1 MLLAVLIFSLQF
13 KPVQTYVAQK
23 AANYLSKELNTTVK
37 VGGLYV
43 RPFKS
48 VVLEELLVLDLQK
61 DTLAHFPKFLVNLN
75 RFSLKERIL
84 DINTVQL
91 NNGTFFL
98 KTQKD
103 GNTNLDFIVDY
114 FEQR

>member
-1 MLLAVLIFSLQF
+1 LVAGVVFSLQF
-13 KPVQTYVAQK
+13 KPVQTYVAKK
-23 AANYLSKELNTTVK
+23 AANYLSKELNTTVS

-61 DTLAHFPKFLVNLN
+61 DTLAHFPKFLVDINL
-75 RFSLKERIL
+75 FSLKQRIL

-91 NNGTFFL
+91 NDGTFFL
-98 KTQKD
+98 KK
-103 GNTNLDFIVDY
+103 TNRRQF
-114 FEQR
+114 